1 MKKNLLRGTALTA
14 AALLAL
20 SLTACGPA
28 GDGDDA
34 SPLATQE
41 SASDAHMAQSTDPL
55 QMLSHGSDDGFYL
68 SLMDMTRGSEDR
80 TELMGYIDYAQARAA
95 VLCAQP
101 NCTHSDESCPAW
113 RGIWGGSAWVLPD
126 GEHIVTNTGDED
138 SYTLTLCKPDGTVEK
153 TLCRTAD
160 NNVPTL
166 ADSTWLYC
174 VVAPGGSIVR
184 VPLAGG
190 DPEPL
195 TSLNAYDVEGC
206 LGREVLYPSYGS
218 EEQADGTS
226 RSTLK
231 YTACNIDT
239 GAARTLLEVSYPSGV
254 ISNPYLGEDTL
265 YWYDPQGD
273 TLVQVDVRTGSETR
287 MPLEWEFGRGGCGE
301 IYQTTISAQV
311 EGKLIV
317 DQYGEDGACRA
328 VVDPADGTAAELTM
342 GYVRNGHSEAV
353 QILAQSSHGLLV
365 KYENR
370 MVTQDE
376 VREDGTVGEMDI
388 EKVRLAL
395 IAPEDFLTN
404 QPNYRD
410 ITPVEG
416 FDRTFPLSEI
426 DALLP
431 QADVVALALPHN
443 ADTAGLMDRRRL
455 LLMKPDAVLLN
466 AGRGSAVDCDAL
478 ADVLSHGHL
487 LGAGMDVTNPEP
499 LPAGHSLWTVR
510 QALITPHIAG
520 AYNHMQ
526 LTLDS
531 ITALF
536 LDNLNRW
543 TAGQP
548 LRSRMK

>member
-416 FDRTFPLSEI
+416 FDGEF
-426 DALLP
+426 
-431 QADVVALALPHN
+431 V
-443 ADTAGLMDRRRL
+443 
-455 LLMKPDAVLLN
+455 
-466 AGRGSAVDCDAL
+466 C
-478 ADVLSHGHL
+478 
-487 LGAGMDVTNPEP
+487 
-499 LPAGHSLWTVR
+499 
-510 QALITPHIAG
+510 
-520 AYNHMQ
+520 
-526 LTLDS
+526 
-531 ITALF
+531 
-536 LDNLNRW
+536 
-543 TAGQP
+543 
-548 LRSRMK
+548 

>member
-20 SLTACGPA
+20 SLAGCTQGTDDSAADPLTTRETAPDGAAA
-28 GDGDDA
+28 G
-34 SPLATQE
+34 S
-41 SASDAHMAQSTDPL
+41 SDPL
-55 QMLSHGSDDGFYL
+55 QLLSSSSDDGMYIP
-68 SLMDMTRGSEDR
+68 LMDLTQGSEDR
-80 TELMGYIDYAQARAA
+80 TNLMGYIDYAQARAT

-113 RGIWGGSAWVLPD
+113 EGIWGGGAWVLPG
-126 GEHIVTNTGDED
+126 GEHIVTNTVDD
-138 SYTLTLCKPDGTVEK
+138 SSGEPVYVLTLCKPDGTAEK
-153 TLCRTAD
+153 TLCRSAD
-160 NNVPTL
+160 NNIPVM
-166 ADSTWLYC
+166 ADGSWLYC
-174 VVAPGGSIVR
+174 TVAMGDTLRRVSLEGGELETLPGLGV
-184 VPLAGG
+184 
-190 DPEPL
+190 
-195 TSLNAYDVEGC
+195 YDVEGC
-206 LGREVLYPSYGS
+206 LDREVFYPSYGS

-254 ISNPYLGEDTL
+254 ISNPYLGGDTL

-273 TLVQVDVRTGSETR
+273 ALVEVDVRTGSETR

-317 DQYGEDGACRA
+317 DQYGEEGSCRA
-328 VVDPADGTAAELTM
+328 VVDPADGTAEELTM

-370 MVTQDE
+370 MVTRDE
-376 VREDGTVGEMDI
+376 VREDGTVGETDI

-416 FDRTFPLSEI
+416 FDGEF
-426 DALLP
+426 
-431 QADVVALALPHN
+431 V
-443 ADTAGLMDRRRL
+443 
-455 LLMKPDAVLLN
+455 
-466 AGRGSAVDCDAL
+466 C
-478 ADVLSHGHL
+478 
-487 LGAGMDVTNPEP
+487 
-499 LPAGHSLWTVR
+499 
-510 QALITPHIAG
+510 
-520 AYNHMQ
+520 
-526 LTLDS
+526 
-531 ITALF
+531 
-536 LDNLNRW
+536 
-543 TAGQP
+543 
-548 LRSRMK
+548 

>member
-14 AALLAL
+14 AALFAL

-239 GAARTLLEVSYPSGV
+239 GATRTLLEVSYPSGV
-254 ISNPYLGEDTL
+254 ISNPYLGGDTL

-317 DQYGEDGACRA
+317 DQYGEDTAPWGRWTSRRCAWLSSPRRISSPTSPTTGTSPRWRA
-328 VVDPADGTAAELTM
+328 LTA
-342 GYVRNGHSEAV
+342 N
-353 QILAQSSHGLLV
+353 
-365 KYENR
+365 
-370 MVTQDE
+370 
-376 VREDGTVGEMDI
+376 
-388 EKVRLAL
+388 
-395 IAPEDFLTN
+395 
-404 QPNYRD
+404 
-410 ITPVEG
+410 
-416 FDRTFPLSEI
+416 LS
-426 DALLP
+426 A
-431 QADVVALALPHN
+431 
-443 ADTAGLMDRRRL
+443 DRRRERSFNHE
-455 LLMKPDAVLLN
+455 KDPSPSGWFDRRPV
-466 AGRGSAVDCDAL
+466 GP
-478 ADVLSHGHL
+478 LSGGLRPRRPHR
-487 LGAGMDVTNPEP
+487 D
-499 LPAGHSLWTVR
+499 LP
-510 QALITPHIAG
+510 
-520 AYNHMQ
+520 
-526 LTLDS
+526 
-531 ITALF
+531 
-536 LDNLNRW
+536 
-543 TAGQP
+543 
-548 LRSRMK
+548 